1 MKSKY
6 KFFIEK
12 TKSSLK
18 HLGLVAV
25 IISLSVMFSSLCI
38 MSLLSLSDSLGG
50 ALSGNPRGQLGG
62 DVKAYVSPEYF
73 NQEKDKLETLKKEG
87 VVKDYAYLSSV
98 SNQYL
103 LYFSDTYGK
112 EYISLVGYS
121 GGSYPL
127 NNVMN
132 FTSGDK
138 DMGKLRSE
146 SNGVI
151 MSEEIAKR
159 NNIKVGDT
167 ITVVSTDMFNQED
180 LKVVDLITSD
190 FSGSIYSLY
199 MNEDKL
205 KNFENI
211 SGYILY
217 ADGDQEKI
225 KEALQSIGDPNITIQ
240 TFDTFVENQTKS
252 DRSYLLFIRGLSILG
267 LFIGSFGIASAIKV
281 IINKRKR
288 ELGILKSIGFVERDI
303 TIMLLMEVSVISLLG
318 SLFGVGLGYAFFYYL
333 VHILSSGP
341 NLNIVLS
348 TNFDLTA
355 AGLAFGVSIV
365 SSLLFAYISIKETS
379 GIKPV
384 YALKEVDYVKTKK
397 EKGKNFLRYL
407 FIALIFTGISIL
419 LAQSVIYGVGA
430 VALVAVAIIVFSL
443 LFRLIFF
450 LILRIPLKTHN
461 ELELA
466 WINLRLN
473 YKKIIVSMVAIFIGM
488 VAVNLIDTLVYSTKQ
503 IYQSKYTEITM
514 NINAVTDRHN
524 PQDNNIEEMLKKSD
538 KVNSYEVLYKAKGDS
553 NLIFGTDISKV
564 SFYYKILEGEQK
576 NGGILVPQYEKETS
590 GYKVGDMYDV
600 VIKGKTLKF
609 PITGFYQTE
618 YNSNVSILIYPSEG
632 VFFTPSDFMQYF
644 GDNYI
649 EELWISADKEG
660 LSALLSNISDIHNTI
675 ISSSLQLE
683 DMINSSINILIN
695 FSTSVASLALLAGI
709 ILIITVTVLDVVS
722 RRRDFAIYKVVG
734 FKQNEVSS
742 MVLME
747 YGIMTIITSVFSS
760 VLVYLFTLFM
770 NAYGEKLFQVTEK
783 INFDLQ
789 GSILWN
795 VGLIALVSL
804 LVYLVSRKTLKV
816 KPSEVLRYE

>member
-12 TKSSLK
+12 TKSSIK
-18 HLGLVAV
+18 HLGSVAV

-38 MSLLSLSDSLGG
+38 MSLLSLSDSLGD
-50 ALSGNPRGQLGG
+50 ALSGNPRSQMGG

-73 NQEKDKLETLKKEG
+73 KQDRDKLESLKKDG
-87 VVKDYAYLSSV
+87 VVEDYAYLSNV
-98 SNQYL
+98 SNQYV

-112 EYISLVGYS
+112 EYVSLVGYS

-127 NNVMN
+127 KDVMN
-132 FTSGDK
+132 FTSGNT
-138 DMGKLRSE
+138 DMRKLLNE
-146 SNGVI
+146 SDGVI
-151 MSEEIAKR
+151 MSEEIAKK
-159 NNIKVGDT
+159 NNIKIGDT
-167 ITVVSTDMFNQED
+167 VTVVSSDMFNQESF
-180 LKVVDLITSD
+180 KVLDLITSD
-190 FSGSIYSLY
+190 FNGGIYSLY
-199 MNEDKL
+199 INEDKL
-205 KNFENI
+205 KSFEKI

-217 ADGDQEKI
+217 ADGDQQKI
-225 KEALQSIGDPNITIQ
+225 KDELQSVGDPNITIQ
-240 TFDTFVENQTKS
+240 TFDTFVENQTNS

-318 SLFGVGLGYAFFYYL
+318 SILGVGLGYVFFYYL
-333 VHILSSGP
+333 VHILSSGQS
-341 NLNIVLS
+341 LSIVLNTS
-348 TNFDLTA
+348 FNLVEA
-355 AGLAFGVSIV
+355 SLALGVSVV

-397 EKGKNFLRYL
+397 EKGKNLLRYF
-407 FIALIFTGISIL
+407 FIALIFTGISVL

-430 VALVAVAIIVFSL
+430 VALVALAIVIFSL

-473 YKKIIVSMVAIFIGM
+473 YKKIIISMVAIFVGM
-488 VAVNLIDTLVYSTKQ
+488 VAINLIDTLVYSTKQ
-503 IYQSKYTEITM
+503 IYQSKYTEVTM
-514 NINAVTDRHN
+514 NINAVTDRHK
-524 PQDNNIEEMLKKSD
+524 PQDSNIEDELKKSD
-538 KVNSYEVLYKAKGDS
+538 SVKSYEVLYKAKGDS
-553 NLIFGTDISKV
+553 TLVLGTDISKMP
-564 SFYYKILEGEQK
+564 FYYKVLEGEQK
-576 NGGILVPQYEKETS
+576 NGGVLVSQLKKDS
-590 GYKVGDMYDV
+590 DGYKLGDLFEITV
-600 VIKGKTLKF
+600 KGKTIKL
-609 PITGFYQTE
+609 PITGFYEIE
-618 YNSNVSILIYPSEG
+618 YSSSVSMLVYPSEA
-632 VFFTPSDFMQYF
+632 VFLTQSDFMQYF
-644 GDNYI
+644 GDDYV
-649 EELWISADKEG
+649 EEFWISADKDG
-660 LSALLSNISDIHNTI
+660 LSTLLSNLSKMPNTI

-683 DMINSSINILIN
+683 DVMNSSINTLIN

-734 FKQNEVSS
+734 FKQNGVSA

-760 VLVYLFTLFM
+760 ILVYLFTLFM
-770 NAYGEKLFQVTEK
+770 NAYGEKLFQLTEK
-783 INFDLQ
+783 IDFDLQ

-795 VGLIALVSL
+795 IGLIALVSL
-804 LVYLVSRKTLKV
+804 LVYLVSMQTLKV